1 VPNRLYVYHGFSK
14 ITFTQLLKKYFTQ
27 VSLLFVAVIWAL
39 NFSVIKVTLLEIDP
53 FSFNALRYVFAALIL
68 ISVTKWRGFNVLVK
82 KEHILP
88 LIGIGMVGNVIYQ
101 VLFIVGVNLTFAA
114 NSAVILGT
122 VPVWIALL
130 AHIFTDEKLTTSKS
144 IGMIIAFLGVGLII
158 FGRDGGF
165 SFESSNA
172 LGDLIVLGS
181 AIAWS
186 TYTILSKKYLKLY
199 NSSQYSAF
207 ISLVG
212 VVGLLLIGAPS
223 LVKLDFTSI
232 SLAAY
237 GGVLYSGFLSVGL
250 AYLIWNRGVH
260 LIGAIKTAS
269 YQNLVPVLGLLFG
282 VLLLDESLSL
292 IQYVGSFFVII
303 GIVSTQAK

>member
-1 VPNRLYVYHGFSK
+1 
-14 ITFTQLLKKYFTQ
+14 LLRKYFTQ
-27 VSLLFVAVIWAL
+27 LSLVFVAVIWAL

-68 ISVTKWRGFNVLVK
+68 IAVTKWRGYGILVK

-88 LIGIGMVGNVIYQ
+88 LIGVGIVGNLIYQ
-101 VLFIVGVNLTFAA
+101 VLFIIGVNLTNAA

-122 VPVWIALL
+122 IPVWIALM
-130 AHIFTDEKLTTSKS
+130 AHLFTDEKLTLNKL
-144 IGMIIAFLGVGLII
+144 IGMLVAFLGIGLII
-158 FGRDGGF
+158 FGRQGGF
-165 SFESSNA
+165 SFNSTNA
-172 LGDLIVLGS
+172 IGDLIVLSS
-181 AIAWS
+181 AIAWA

-199 NSSQYSAF
+199 NSSQFSAF

-212 VVGLLLIGAPS
+212 VIGLLIIGAPS
-223 LVKLDFTSI
+223 LIKTDFTAISI
-232 SLAAY
+232 AGY
-237 GGVLYSGFLSVGL
+237 GGILYSGLLSVGL

-260 LIGAIKTAS
+260 LIGAIKTAA
-269 YQNLVPVLGLLFG
+269 YQNLVPVLGLIFG
-282 VLLLDESLSL
+282 VVLLDESLSL